1 MANVTVYVV
10 TTWSNLPS
18 QTSPLDATALNHL
31 ETGVKNVTDFV
42 NSLNA
47 DAGIYLCGAPFTQA
61 LLNKLNGIE
70 AEANKYVLPVAAQ
83 NALGGV
89 KIDGTT
95 ITIDANGVISSTTSG
110 VSALENLT
118 DVDLDNLADGQ
129 ILKWDATN
137 EKWVNTSEA
146 EVRTQLSQLTD
157 VELTN
162 LEDGQTLKWDEDE
175 EKWVNGDA
183 GDVLGYDDTLDIL
196 GFPPNPIYRIR
207 LATPVMTG
215 YSTPSG
221 EVIETGHI
229 TTYYGWY
236 SFARERESGHFWSFT
251 HGGNPCYLGYHF
263 DYPTILVKVE
273 VYNYIPAYGST
284 SYEMPKAFKIQGS
297 NDGSSWTDLAE
308 CTITDFTSDR
318 RNTYEFENSTAYR
331 YYRLYCT
338 EYNSGQTDCSIGVV
352 NMYEKYL
359 A

>member
-42 NSLNA
+42 NTINA
-47 DAGIYLCGAPFTQA
+47 NAGLYLCGAPFTQA
-61 LLNKLNGIE
+61 LLDKLNGIE

-118 DVDLDNLADGQ
+118 DVDLDDLADGQ
-129 ILKWDATN
+129 ILKWDATE

-157 VELTN
+157 VELTD
-162 LEDGQTLKWDEDE
+162 LEDGQTLKWDATE

-196 GFPPNPIYRIR
+196 GLPPNPIYRFAI
-207 LATPVMTG
+207 ATPIMT
-215 YSTPSG
+215 SNNTPSG
-221 EVIETGHI
+221 EVSASSQYAARAPWNAFTQNPDISIYDAWCTEVGQATNSWIRYDFDNPTVIGKLETYNRLDGDGKV
-229 TTYYGWY
+229 TK
-236 SFARERESGHFWSFT
+236 FT
-251 HGGNPCYLGYHF
+251 F
-263 DYPTILVKVE
+263 
-273 VYNYIPAYGST
+273 
-284 SYEMPKAFKIQGS
+284 QGS
-297 NDGSSWTDLAE
+297 NDGTNWTDLESCEASNL
-308 CTITDFTSDR
+308 TAR
-318 RNTYEFENSTAYR
+318 GLNTYIIDNSVSYLK
-331 YYRLYCT
+331 YRLYIT
-338 EYNSGQTDCSIGVV
+338 EVASGMTIASFGCI